1 MMIQLELL
9 VNSPAQE
16 YAEQEDVS
24 RIKFATRKTSQEKKD
39 RRK

>member
-16 YAEQEDVS
+16 FAEQEDVS
-24 RIKFATRKTSQEKKD
+24 RIKLATRKTSQEEKD
-39 RRK
+39 RRN